1 MNLVEECILALGD
14 NIHVYEGKYKERII
28 QEFCSYIPMT
38 SWFSFDWNKISN
50 KKTIEN
56 LDDIINLYPDLDRCY
71 IIWDYVKT
79 PIILCDF
86 IKIVEHVDDVTA
98 VSTNTWLMSE
108 DRKYFIE
115 IYHETKISIAV
126 L

>member
-1 MNLVEECILALGD
+1 
-14 NIHVYEGKYKERII
+14 
-28 QEFCSYIPMT
+28 MT